1 MATVGDVD
9 SGLLAH
15 RVERLHGD
23 DERDRAGVELE
34 GPLAE
39 LVAIARDP
47 SGTDLD
53 GVPQFGRCAALGGG
67 Q

>member
-15 RVERLHGD
+15 RVERLHG

-47 SGTDLD
+47 PGRISTASRSSGGAPLS
-53 GVPQFGRCAALGGG
+53 G

>member
-15 RVERLHGD
+15 RVERLHG

-53 GVPQFGRCAALGGG
+53 GVPQFGRCAALGG